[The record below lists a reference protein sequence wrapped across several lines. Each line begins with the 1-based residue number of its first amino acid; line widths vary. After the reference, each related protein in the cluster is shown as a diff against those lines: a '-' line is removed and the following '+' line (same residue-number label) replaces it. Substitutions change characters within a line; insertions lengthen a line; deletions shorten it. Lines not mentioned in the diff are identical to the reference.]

1 GGGSG
6 VGRGQGGGDPEVTG
20 LEVWPPRRTLVPGER
35 QQILVRATWK
45 DGRTEDVTAWAQ
57 FDSLN
62 DGVAGV
68 TPGGLV
74 TAKSR
79 GETHVMVRF
88 GGQATVVQIT
98 LPYAK
103 LDVYPQ
109 LAANNFIDEK

>member
-1 GGGSG
+1 MSARS
-6 VGRGQGGGDPEVTG
+6 VRLRVLALPNAKDPEVIG
-20 LEVWPPRRTLVPGER
+20 LEVWPLKRLLVPGEQ

-45 DGRTEDVTAWAQ
+45 DGRTEDVTAAAQ

-74 TAKSR
+74 TAKNR

-88 GGQATVVQIT
+88 AGQ
-98 LPYAK
+98 
-103 LDVYPQ
+103 
-109 LAANNFIDEK
+109 EG